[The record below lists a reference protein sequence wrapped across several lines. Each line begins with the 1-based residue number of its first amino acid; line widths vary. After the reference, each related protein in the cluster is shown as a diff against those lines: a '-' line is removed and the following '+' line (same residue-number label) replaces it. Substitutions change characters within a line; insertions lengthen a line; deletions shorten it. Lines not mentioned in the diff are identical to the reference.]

1 MFIPHCHH
9 IASFFRID
17 QGLADSMRLVSA
29 LAVEN
34 ELQESWRREREKS
47 EDERDRKTKNPND
60 NP

>member
-1 MFIPHCHH
+1 MHCFHIDLFPFDHH
-9 IASFFRID
+9 S
-17 QGLADSMRLVSA
+17 LSDSMRLVSA

-47 EDERDRKTKNPND
+47 EDERDRNTKNPND